1 MSENLNFQ
9 LASSV
14 LLLIAAGFLYRVFKE
29 DWIYKKI
36 VCTFLSLVCFS
47 SAVACSFQV
56 VKDKQNASRQFQA
69 VQNGK
74 IIPYSKCYNKGKYK
88 VCEANSGTKYIVND
102 YWKGE

>member
-9 LASSV
+9 LASFV

-29 DWIYKKI
+29 DWIYKKS

-47 SAVACSFQV
+47 SAVARSFQV
-56 VKDKQNASRQFQA
+56 VKDEQNASRQFQA

-74 IIPYSKCYNKGKYK
+74 ITSYSRCYSKRKYK
-88 VCEANSGTKYIVND
+88 VCEVNSGNEVVVDD
-102 YWKGE
+102 YWKED

>member
-9 LASSV
+9 LVSFV

-74 IIPYSKCYNKGKYK
+74 IISYSKCYNKGKYK

-102 YWKGE
+102 YWKGK